1 MIVFWSSISMILGDG
16 SILNR
21 RRIKGVKNL
30 EEQKL
35 TSSGCHS
42 LNVNLDASADKR
54 EEVVN
59 FAAVSR

>member
-1 MIVFWSSISMILGDG
+1 MILGDG